1 MTRTVRIWPVIGVI
15 AVAAIWSI
23 SALANWYAGTLLA
36 SDPLMKHVLGAASV
50 ACDVLK
56 AIALFIVLGALMNRR
71 WVAVGVGLVL
81 FALCTAWSLRSA
93 AYFAAD
99 AITEKVAVVETSNA
113 IAMARLQIIDA
124 KTRRAAFL
132 AEQQVTVTGPRA
144 VRKDALQAN
153 QQSSAEF
160 NALTG
165 GLEQDLNKLADSKQ
179 VLKASTDPLAD
190 LLQVDRQV
198 TILFTALF
206 FALLMELA
214 SSTGFWLIARS
225 AHRPAPPA
233 SETTKTISEVTHIEN
248 VPKQLGTT
256 ELPLS
261 ALAIAPEQS
270 SPPDDEV
277 DEEVEITVLPTP
289 ASNVVKLN
297 FVDSDTRRLQDAIRD
312 VVDAGDEKDRVL
324 IATLAKEVSRVLP
337 KNKAIKT
344 KAQIVHQLAPAV
356 VQIYPG
362 AEKRRASGH
371 TWIYG
376 VRLRTQ
382 AESANG

>member
-1 MTRTVRIWPVIGVI
+1 MTRTIRIWPTIGVI

-36 SDPLMKHVLGAASV
+36 SDPLMKQVLGAASV

-56 AIALFIVLGALMNRR
+56 AIALFAVLGALMNRR

-144 VRKDALQAN
+144 VRKDALAAN

-214 SSTGFWLIARS
+214 SSTGFWLIARA
-225 AHRPAPPA
+225 AHRPAPAAAPA
-233 SETTKTISEVTHIEN
+233 EPPMTFPHIEN
-248 VPKQLGTT
+248 VQKQLGMP
-256 ELPLS
+256 EAPLS
-261 ALAIAPEQS
+261 ALAIAQEQS
-270 SPPDDEV
+270 PPPDDEV
-277 DEEVEITVLPTP
+277 DDEVEITVLPTP
-289 ASNVVKLN
+289 AASNVVKLN
-297 FVDSDTRRLQDAIRD
+297 FFDSDMRRLQDAIRD

>member
-1 MTRTVRIWPVIGVI
+1 MTRTVRIWPIVGII

-144 VRKDALQAN
+144 VRKDALAAN

-160 NALTG
+160 SALTG
-165 GLEQDLNKLADSKQ
+165 GLEADLDKLADSKQ

-233 SETTKTISEVTHIEN
+233 ASAEPVAFPHIEN
-248 VPKQLGTT
+248 VQKQLGMP
-256 ELPLS
+256 EAPLS
-261 ALAIAPEQS
+261 ALEIAPEQPS
-270 SPPDDEV
+270 LPDDEIN
-277 DEEVEITVLPTP
+277 EEVEVEFRPT